1 MVEKNDIPMDVNI
14 GMETFRDL
22 QFAQKHMTRE
32 LKDDYSNDDPI
43 IDIANQFINPT
54 MVGEFSINV
63 IPYHLSSTI
72 FKWRCE
78 IKKSHILQ
86 RPFIDPTKKRKL

>member
-1 MVEKNDIPMDVNI
+1 MEKNDIPMDVNI

-22 QFAQKHMTRE
+22 QFAQKHMARE

-86 RPFIDPTKKRKL
+86 RPFIDLTERRKL